1 MSIGEVGS
9 DCACGG
15 IEDPEF
21 ECAGST
27 ASTTT
32 GEVMGEVMGDDTW
45 SADIRDAS
53 SAFARSSSSC
63 FHSVAALSDS
73 RVAISRSVS
82 SSEAEV
88 TTSGGVLDFRELLT
102 GLGID

>member
-21 ECAGST
+21 QCAGST
-27 ASTTT
+27 TSTTT
-32 GEVMGEVMGDDTW
+32 GEVMGDDTW

>member
-1 MSIGEVGS
+1 MGETGG
-9 DCACGG
+9 DCACDD

-21 ECAGST
+21 QFATLSGST
-27 ASTTT
+27 TSTTT
-32 GEVMGEVMGDDTW
+32 GEVMGDDSW
-45 SADIRDAS
+45 SADIRDSS

-82 SSEAEV
+82 SSEGEV
-88 TTSGGVLDFRELLT
+88 PTSGGVLDVRGLLT
-102 GLGID
+102 GTGID